1 MQTSECCKKVFSQ
14 EGIKSKNKTMCQMQ
28 TEGKPCGR
36 DWMVNVITDWKNR
49 GECPLLKMWKRKL
62 NEDIKGNDV
71 M

>member
-1 MQTSECCKKVFSQ
+1 
-14 EGIKSKNKTMCQMQ
+14 MCQMQ